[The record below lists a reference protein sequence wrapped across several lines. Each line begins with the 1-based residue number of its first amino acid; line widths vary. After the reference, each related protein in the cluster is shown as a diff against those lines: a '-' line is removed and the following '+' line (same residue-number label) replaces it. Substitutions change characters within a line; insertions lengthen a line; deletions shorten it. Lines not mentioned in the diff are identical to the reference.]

1 MGFHEVP
8 GCSPGRFFKE
18 ANHPPEKSH
27 PHPPK
32 VFLVGFVSGENC
44 CDLTAFWEG
53 CETCSKISLED
64 TAFLK
69 NLEDAGLVRSKE
81 YPYKAHWRYMIWYDM
96 IWYDMIWYDMIWY
109 DMIWYDMIWYDMIWY
124 DMQYIYKFTNMC
136 KHKLKWCK
144 FKYLDWMNFSSGK
157 KSSEVG
163 ESWLKP
169 LRIWRFNWS
178 QNSRDLFL
186 SHEKPCFMGFYFPW
200 NKFGKWLFH
209 SCVCFFKWKIPTCEL
224 FLAWTNPIPNP
235 NESAGFPRVGCYSI
249 ETRGIDLCI
258 SCLVS
263 TSYSPW

>member
-1 MGFHEVP
+1 
-8 GCSPGRFFKE
+8 
-18 ANHPPEKSH
+18 
-27 PHPPK
+27 
-32 VFLVGFVSGENC
+32 
-44 CDLTAFWEG
+44 
-53 CETCSKISLED
+53 
-64 TAFLK
+64 
-69 NLEDAGLVRSKE
+69 
-81 YPYKAHWRYMIWYDM
+81 
-96 IWYDMIWYDMIWY
+96 MIWYDMIWY

-144 FKYLDWMNFSSGK
+144 FKYLDWINFSSGK

-209 SCVCFFKWKIPTCEL
+209 SCVCFLSEKSQAANFFWTKPNSQSKRIRRVPPRWMLLHWNPRHRPLHQL
-224 FLAWTNPIPNP
+224 FGSDILQ
-235 NESAGFPRVGCYSI
+235 SMV
-249 ETRGIDLCI
+249 
-258 SCLVS
+258 VS
-263 TSYSPW
+263 SNSNLTV